1 MIERFR
7 TLVAKSSELFAWG
20 RCGKDLEDEIQVH
33 IQMLT
38 ERYTRQGMDPR
49 DAPAAARRQFGN
61 SDSLRERHHVQASF
75 YALTV
80 LWRDLRFGARQSLR
94 NPILT
99 CIGITS
105 LALGIGAN
113 TAVFTAAKA
122 VLFDSL
128 PVDAPD
134 QLRMLTWV
142 GGHEQPVPPVW
153 GDEWS
158 NESGGLTSNA
168 FSYSVFEQLR
178 AKRDAVQDFI
188 AFKDVPLTATV
199 DGQSDMINAELITGA
214 GFQSLGIK
222 ASLGR
227 TLTLAD
233 DTVAGSEPVA
243 VISQG
248 YWVQRFARSQAVIG
262 EHIFLNGVPVTIVG
276 VCGGH
281 FAGLQLGNVSQ
292 IFLPLTMQ
300 PLVVPR
306 AQNSSVS
313 LLNNPQSWWV
323 QVLVR
328 LRTDVPEPRVQAE
341 LDAILR
347 QVAMPV
353 LTHTSDIEQFHL
365 RLEPGSRGVDSLR
378 GKYSRPSY
386 VLLGLA
392 GLILLLACV
401 NLANLLLAGSASRR
415 REITTRFALGA
426 SRGSIVRQML
436 TESILLSVW
445 GGIAGLVFGYIFR
458 NAIPQLLEGPSRPV
472 IASVDFDGRVLLFT
486 LGVSIATGLLFG
498 VAPAWQSMRLDV
510 NINLRD
516 SGGATANRQRLLL
529 DKALVL
535 GQIALSAI
543 LLVGAGLFART
554 LFNLNHIPLGFEAD
568 RMLLFHLDP
577 PRSRYSNP
585 QMITLYKRLEQ
596 ELADVPGVRS
606 VTMSN
611 IAIIGDGHS
620 GSTFHVFGRPTEKDK
635 DRVQAN
641 AVGADFFQ
649 TLGIPMLQGRA
660 FTIHDT
666 GASPNVA
673 IVNRTL
679 ALKYFPGE
687 NPVGRTFETEADN
700 ADNVEEP
707 IQIVGV
713 AADTRYADLR
723 SDTPPTFYVPYQQR
737 SISGRMVVELRTAS
751 DPATVLESV
760 RKTVQSID
768 GDLPL
773 IDVRTM
779 KEQIRST
786 LADERTLA
794 DLACAFSVLAL
805 VLASIG
811 IYGIM
816 AYTVSTRTSEI
827 GLRIAFGAQPTSVLT
842 AVLCESIVLTLVG
855 ILLGLGAALLMVRFI
870 GSTLYGLGAADPLT
884 ASCTTFLL
892 LTVSIIAAAVPARRA
907 SRIDPMRAL
916 RYE

>member
-1 MIERFR
+1 MIERLR
-7 TLVAKSSELFAWG
+7 TLVAKLSELFG
-20 RCGKDLEDEIQVH
+20 LTRCGKDLEDEIQVH

-38 ERYTRQGMDPR
+38 EQYIRQGMDPG
-49 DAPAAARRQFGN
+49 DAAAAARRQFGN
-61 SDSLRERHHVQASF
+61 SDSLRERHYAQACF
-75 YALTV
+75 GTLTI
-80 LWRDLRFGARQSLR
+80 LWRDLRFGARQLLR
-94 NPILT
+94 NPVLT

-113 TAVFTAAKA
+113 TAVFMAAKA
-122 VLFDSL
+122 VLLDSL

-142 GGHEQPVPPVW
+142 SGHEQPVPPVW
-153 GDEWS
+153 GDLWS

-168 FSYSVFEQLR
+168 FSYPVFEALR
-178 AKRDAVQDFI
+178 ARRDAAQDFI

-214 GFQSLGIK
+214 GFHSLGIK

-227 TLTLAD
+227 PLTLTD
-233 DTVAGSEPVA
+233 DRVAGSEPVA

-248 YWVQRFARSQAVIG
+248 YWTQRFARSQSVIG

-276 VCGGH
+276 VCAGH

-328 LRTDVPEPRVQAE
+328 LRTDVPESRVQAE
-341 LDAILR
+341 LDAILH

-353 LTHTSDIEQFHL
+353 LTQTSDIDRFHL

-378 GKYSRPSY
+378 GAYSRPSY

-401 NLANLLLAGSASRR
+401 NLANLLMARSANRH
-415 REITTRFALGA
+415 REMTTRFALGA
-426 SRGSIVRQML
+426 SRAGIIRQIL
-436 TESILLSVW
+436 TESILLSAS
-445 GGIAGLVFGYIFR
+445 GGMAGLLLGYLLR
-458 NAIPQLLEGPSRPV
+458 NAIPKLLEGASRPV
-472 IASVDFDGRVLLFT
+472 LASVDFDWRVLIFT
-486 LGVSIATGLLFG
+486 LALSLATGVLFG
-498 VAPAWQSMRLDV
+498 MAPAWQSTRADRIT
-510 NINLRD
+510 NFRD
-516 SGGATANRQRLLL
+516 SGGATANRPRLLL

-568 RMLLFHLDP
+568 RMLLFHLNP

-620 GSTFHVFGRPTEKDK
+620 GSTFHVFGRPIEKDK
-635 DRVQAN
+635 DRVQTN
-641 AVGADFFQ
+641 AVGTDFFQ

-660 FTIHDT
+660 FTIDDT

-687 NPVGRTFETEADN
+687 NPIGRTFEAD
-700 ADNVEEP
+700 AEDGEGP

-723 SDTPPTFYVPYQQR
+723 GDTPPTFYVPYQQR

-751 DPATVLESV
+751 DPAAVLESV
-760 RKTVQSID
+760 RKTVRSLD
-768 GDLPL
+768 RDLPL

-816 AYTVSTRTSEI
+816 SYTMSTRTSEI
-827 GLRIAFGAQPTSVLT
+827 GLRIAFGAPPTSVLT
-842 AVLCESIVLTLVG
+842 AVLRESIVLTLVG

-907 SRIDPMRAL
+907 SRIDPIRAL

>member
-1 MIERFR
+1 MLRIF
-7 TLVAKSSELFAWG
+7 LAKLSELFGANG
-20 RCGKDLEDEIQVH
+20 SSQDLEDEIQAH

-38 ERYTRQGMDPR
+38 ERYTRQGMNSH
-49 DAPAAARRQFGN
+49 DAAAAARRQFGN
-61 SDSLRERHHVQASF
+61 ADSLRERHHAQASF
-75 YALTV
+75 ATLTIF
-80 LWRDLRFGARQSLR
+80 WRDLRFGVRQLLR
-94 NPILT
+94 NPVLT

-113 TAVFTAAKA
+113 TAVFMAAKA

-128 PVDAPD
+128 PVQAPD

-142 GGHEQPVPPVW
+142 SGHEQPVPPVW
-153 GDEWS
+153 GDVWS
-158 NESGGLTSNA
+158 NEAGGLASNA
-168 FSYSVFEQLR
+168 FSYPVFEELR
-178 AKRDAVQDFI
+178 AKWDAAQDFI

-199 DGQSDMINAELITGA
+199 DGQSDMIDSELITGTA
-214 GFQSLGIK
+214 LQSLGVK
-222 ASLGR
+222 AALGR
-227 TLTLAD
+227 TLTSED
-233 DTVAGSEPVA
+233 DAGASSEPVA

-248 YWVQRFARSQAVIG
+248 YWIQRFARSQSVIG

-276 VCGGH
+276 VCAGR

-292 IFLPLTMQ
+292 IFLPLTLQ

-306 AQNSSVS
+306 AQNSSAS

-328 LRTDVPEPRVQAE
+328 LRADVPESRVQAE
-341 LDAILR
+341 LDATLR
-347 QVAMPV
+347 QVAVPI
-353 LTHTSDIEQFHL
+353 LAHTSDVDRFHL
-365 RLEPGSRGVDSLR
+365 KLEAGSRGVDSLR
-378 GKYSRPSY
+378 DAYSRPSY

-392 GLILLLACV
+392 GLILLLACI
-401 NLANLLLAGSASRR
+401 NLANLLMARSASRR
-415 REITTRFALGA
+415 REMTTRFALGA
-426 SRGSIVRQML
+426 SRPGIIRQIL
-436 TESILLSVW
+436 TESILLSAL
-445 GGIAGLVFGYIFR
+445 GGIAGLLLGYLLR
-458 NAIPQLLEGPSRPV
+458 NAIPKLLEGTSRPV
-472 IASVDFDGRVLLFT
+472 IASVDPDWRVLLFT
-486 LGVSIATGLLFG
+486 LALSLATGVLFG
-498 VAPAWQSMRLDV
+498 MAPAWQSTRSGRTT
-510 NINLRD
+510 NFRD

-529 DKALVL
+529 DKTLVL
-535 GQIALSAI
+535 GQIAISAI

-554 LFNLNHIPLGFEAD
+554 LSNLNHIPLGFEAD
-568 RMLLFHLDP
+568 RMLLFHLNP
-577 PRSRYSNP
+577 PRSRYGNA

-596 ELADVPGVRS
+596 ELAEVPGVRS

-620 GSTFHVFGRPTEKDK
+620 GSTFHVSGRAIEKDE
-635 DRVQAN
+635 DRVQTN
-641 AVGADFFQ
+641 AVGKDFFQ

-666 GASPNVA
+666 ETSPNVA

-687 NPVGRTFETEADN
+687 SPVGQTFEAD
-700 ADNVEEP
+700 AEDGEGP
-707 IQIVGV
+707 LQIVGV

-723 SDTPPTFYVPYQQR
+723 SATPPTFYVPYQQR

-751 DPATVLESV
+751 DPAAVLESV
-760 RKTVQSID
+760 RRTVQSLD
-768 GDLPL
+768 RDLPL

-811 IYGIM
+811 IYGIIS
-816 AYTVSTRTSEI
+816 YSVSTRTSEI
-827 GLRIAFGAQPTSVLT
+827 GLRIAFGAHPTSVLN
-842 AVLCESIVLTLVG
+842 AVLRESIVLTLMG
-855 ILLGLGAALLMVRFI
+855 ILLGLGAALLMVRFV
-870 GSTLYGLGAADPLT
+870 GPTLYGLGAADPLT
-884 ASCTTFLL
+884 ASCTTLLL

-907 SRIDPMRAL
+907 SQIDPIRAL

>member
-1 MIERFR
+1 MLRIFLAKLGKL
-7 TLVAKSSELFAWG
+7 LVWTGAS
-20 RCGKDLEDEIQVH
+20 KDLDHEIQMH

-38 ERYTRQGMDPR
+38 ERYIRQGIDPR
-49 DAPAAARRQFGN
+49 DAAAAARRQFGN
-61 SDSLRERHHVQASF
+61 SDSLRERLHAQASF
-75 YALTV
+75 VTPTI
-80 LWRDLRFGARQSLR
+80 LWRDLCFGTRQLLR
-94 NPILT
+94 NPVLT

-134 QLRMLTWV
+134 QLRMLTWIS
-142 GGHEQPVPPVW
+142 GHEQPVPPVW
-153 GDEWS
+153 GDLWS
-158 NESGGLTSNA
+158 NEAGGLTSNA
-168 FSYSVFEQLR
+168 FSYPVFEELR

-199 DGQSDMINAELITGA
+199 DGQSDMINGELITGT

-222 ASLGR
+222 AALGR

-233 DTVAGSEPVA
+233 DRVAGSEPVA

-248 YWVQRFARSQAVIG
+248 YWTQRFARSQSVIG

-276 VCGGH
+276 VCGGR

-292 IFLPLTMQ
+292 IFLPLTLQ

-328 LRTDVPEPRVQAE
+328 LRRDVPEPRVQAE

-353 LTHTSDIEQFHL
+353 LAHTSDIDRFHL

-378 GKYSRPSY
+378 GAYSRPSY
-386 VLLGLA
+386 VLAGLA

-401 NLANLLLAGSASRR
+401 NLANLLMARSASRR
-415 REITTRFALGA
+415 REMTTRFALGA
-426 SRGSIVRQML
+426 SRAGIIRQIL
-436 TESILLSVW
+436 TESILLSAL
-445 GGIAGLVFGYIFR
+445 GGIAGLLLGYLLR
-458 NAIPQLLEGPSRPV
+458 NAIPKLLEGASHPV
-472 IASVDFDGRVLLFT
+472 IASVAFDWRVLLFT
-486 LGVSIATGLLFG
+486 LALSLATGVLFG
-498 VAPAWQSMRLDV
+498 MAPAWQATRSDGTT
-510 NINLRD
+510 NFRD
-516 SGGATANRQRLLL
+516 SGGSTANRQRLLL

-543 LLVGAGLFART
+543 LLVGAGLFSRT
-554 LFNLNHIPLGFEAD
+554 LFNLNHVPLGFEAD
-568 RMLLFHLDP
+568 RMLLFRLNP
-577 PRSRYSNP
+577 PRSRYRNAE
-585 QMITLYKRLEQ
+585 MITLYKRLEQ
-596 ELADVPGVRS
+596 ELADVPGVLS

-620 GSTFHVFGRPTEKDK
+620 GSTFHVLGHPIEKDK
-635 DRVQAN
+635 DRVQTN
-641 AVGADFFQ
+641 AVGADFFH
-649 TLGIPMLQGRA
+649 TLGILMLQGRP
-660 FTIHDT
+660 FSIHDT
-666 GASPNVA
+666 EASPKVA
-673 IVNRTL
+673 IINRAL
-679 ALKYFPGE
+679 ALKYFRDE
-687 NPVGRTFETEADN
+687 NPVGRTFEAD
-700 ADNVEEP
+700 AEDGEGP
-707 IQIVGV
+707 LQIVGV

-723 SDTPPTFYVPYQQR
+723 TETPPTFYVPYQQR

-760 RKTVQSID
+760 RKAVQSLD
-768 GDLPL
+768 RDLPL

-786 LADERTLA
+786 LADEQTLA
-794 DLACAFSVLAL
+794 DLAGAFSVLAL

-816 AYTVSTRTSEI
+816 SYTVSTRTSEI

-842 AVLCESIVLTLVG
+842 AILRESLLLTLVG
-855 ILLGLGAALLMVRFI
+855 ILLGLAAALLMVRFI
-870 GSTLYGLGAADPLT
+870 ESTLYGLGAADPLT

-892 LTVSIIAAAVPARRA
+892 LTVSILAAAVPARRA
-907 SRIDPMRAL
+907 SQIDPIRAL

>member
-1 MIERFR
+1 MLRIF
-7 TLVAKSSELFAWG
+7 LAKLSELFGWAG
-20 RCGKDLEDEIQVH
+20 TSKDLEDEIQAH

-38 ERYTRQGMDPR
+38 ERYIHQGMDPR
-49 DAPAAARRQFGN
+49 DAAAAARRQFGN
-61 SDSLRERHHVQASF
+61 SDSLRERHYAEASF
-75 YALTV
+75 PTLTD
-80 LWRDLRFGARQSLR
+80 LWRDLRFGARQLLR

-142 GGHEQPVPPVW
+142 SGHERPVPPVW
-153 GDEWS
+153 GDVWS

-168 FSYSVFEQLR
+168 FSYPVFEELR

-199 DGQSDMINAELITGA
+199 DGQSDMINGELITGT
-214 GFQSLGIK
+214 GLQSLGIK
-222 ASLGR
+222 AALGR

-248 YWVQRFARSQAVIG
+248 YWVQRFARSQSVIG

-276 VCGGH
+276 VCGGR
-281 FAGLQLGNVSQ
+281 FAGLQTGNVSQ
-292 IFLPLTMQ
+292 IFLPLTLQ

-313 LLNNPQSWWV
+313 LLNNPQSWWL
-323 QVLVR
+323 QILVR
-328 LRTDVPEPRVQAE
+328 LRTDVPEARVQAE

-347 QVAMPV
+347 QVAMPA
-353 LTHTSDIEQFHL
+353 LAHTSDVDRFHL
-365 RLEPGSRGVDSLR
+365 RLEPGARGVDSLR
-378 GKYSRPSY
+378 GAYSRPSY

-401 NLANLLLAGSASRR
+401 NLANLLLARSASRR
-415 REITTRFALGA
+415 REMVTRFALGA
-426 SRGSIVRQML
+426 SRAGIIRQIL
-436 TESILLSVW
+436 TESILLSAL
-445 GGIAGLVFGYIFR
+445 GGMAGLLLGYLLR
-458 NAIPQLLEGPSRPV
+458 NAIPKLLEGASQPP
-472 IASVDFDGRVLLFT
+472 IASVDFDWRVLTFT
-486 LGVSIATGLLFG
+486 LAVSLATGVLFG
-498 VAPAWQSMRLDV
+498 MAPAWQLMRSDR
-510 NINLRD
+510 NPSLRD
-516 SGGATANRQRLLL
+516 SGGQTANRQRLLL

-543 LLVGAGLFART
+543 LLAGTGLFART
-554 LFNLNHIPLGFEAD
+554 LFNLNHIPLGFEPD
-568 RMLLFHLDP
+568 RMLLLHLNP
-577 PRSRYSNP
+577 PRSRYNDA

-596 ELADVPGVRS
+596 ELAEVPGVRS

-620 GSTFHVFGRPTEKDK
+620 GSTFHVFGRPIEKDEG
-635 DRVQAN
+635 RVQTN

-660 FTIHDT
+660 FTVHDT

-687 NPVGRTFETEADN
+687 NPVGRTFETDAED
-700 ADNVEEP
+700 VEEP
-707 IQIVGV
+707 IRIVGV

-723 SDTPPTFYVPYQQR
+723 SETPPTFYVPYRQR
-737 SISGRMVVELRTAS
+737 SISSRMVVELRTAS
-751 DPATVLESV
+751 DPATILQRV
-760 RKTVQSID
+760 RKTVQSLD
-768 GDLPL
+768 RELPL
-773 IDVRTM
+773 TDVRTM

-786 LADERTLA
+786 LADEQTLA
-794 DLACAFSVLAL
+794 DLACAFSMLAL

-811 IYGIM
+811 IYGITS
-816 AYTVSTRTSEI
+816 YTVSTRTSEI
-827 GLRIAFGAQPTSVLT
+827 GLRIALGAHPTSVLT
-842 AVLCESIVLTLVG
+842 AVLRESIVLTAVG
-855 ILLGLGAALLMVRFI
+855 ILLGLGAALWMVRFI
-870 GSTLYGLGAADPLT
+870 GSMLYGLGAADPLT
-884 ASCTTFLL
+884 AACTTLLL
-892 LTVSIIAAAVPARRA
+892 LTVSILAASVPARRA
-907 SRIDPMRAL
+907 SRIDPIRAL
-916 RYE
+916 RHE

>member
-1 MIERFR
+1 MLERLCIFFAR
-7 TLVAKSSELFAWG
+7 LSELFGWAG
-20 RCGKDLEDEIQVH
+20 TSKDLEDEIQSH

-38 ERYTRQGMDPR
+38 ERYIRQGMNPR
-49 DAPAAARRQFGN
+49 DARAAARRQFGN
-61 SDSLRERHHVQASF
+61 SDSLRERHYAQASF
-75 YALTV
+75 VTLTV
-80 LWRDLRFGARQSLR
+80 LWRDLRLGTRQLLR
-94 NPILT
+94 NPVLT

-128 PVDAPD
+128 PVDAPG
-134 QLRMLTWV
+134 QLRILTWV
-142 GGHEQPVPPVW
+142 SGHDLPVPPVW
-153 GDEWS
+153 GDVWS
-158 NESGGLTSNA
+158 NQSGGLTSNA
-168 FSYSVFEQLR
+168 FSYPVFEELR
-178 AKRDAVQDFI
+178 AKRDVVQDFI

-199 DGQSDMINAELITGA
+199 DGQSDVINGELITGT
-214 GFQSLGIK
+214 GLQSLGVK
-222 ASLGR
+222 AALGR
-227 TLTLAD
+227 ILTLAD
-233 DTVAGSEPVA
+233 DTVASSEPVA

-248 YWVQRFARSQAVIG
+248 YWVQRFARSQSVVG

-276 VCGGH
+276 VCRGQ

-313 LLNNPQSWWV
+313 LLNNPQSWWI

-347 QVAMPV
+347 QVAMPA
-353 LTHTSDIEQFHL
+353 LMHASDIDRFHL

-378 GKYSRPSY
+378 SAYARPSF

-401 NLANLLLAGSASRR
+401 NLANLLLARSASRR
-415 REITTRFALGA
+415 REMTTRFALGA
-426 SRGSIVRQML
+426 SRLGVIRQIM
-436 TESILLSVW
+436 TESILLSAL
-445 GGIAGLVFGYIFR
+445 GGIAGLLLGYLLR
-458 NAIPQLLEGPSRPV
+458 NTIPKLLEGTSRPV
-472 IASVDFDGRVLLFT
+472 IVSVNFDWRVLIFT
-486 LGVSIATGLLFG
+486 LALSLATGVLFG
-498 VAPAWQSMRLDV
+498 MAPAWQAAFSDRTT
-510 NINLRD
+510 NFRD

-529 DKALVL
+529 DKTLVL

-568 RMLLFHLDP
+568 RMLLFHLNP
-577 PRSRYSNP
+577 PRSQYSNA

-596 ELADVPGVRS
+596 ELADIPGVRS

-620 GSTFHVFGRPTEKDK
+620 GSTFHVFGRPIENDE
-635 DRVQAN
+635 DRVQTN
-641 AVGADFFQ
+641 AVGSDFFQ

-660 FTIHDT
+660 FTARDDE
-666 GASPNVA
+666 ASPNVA

-687 NPVGRTFETEADN
+687 SPVGRAFETD
-700 ADNVEEP
+700 EENLEGP

-751 DPATVLESV
+751 DPVTVLKSA
-760 RKTVQSID
+760 RKTVQSLD
-768 GDLPL
+768 PDLPL
-773 IDVRTM
+773 TDVRTM

-786 LADERTLA
+786 LVDERTLA

-816 AYTVSTRTSEI
+816 SYTVSTRTSEI

-842 AVLCESIVLTLVG
+842 AVLGESIVLTLGG

-884 ASCTTFLL
+884 AAGTTLL
-892 LTVSIIAAAVPARRA
+892 LLIVSIIAAVVPARRA
-907 SRIDPMRAL
+907 SQIDPIRAL
-916 RYE
+916 RHE

>member
-1 MIERFR
+1 VLRIF
-7 TLVAKSSELFAWG
+7 LAKLSELFGWAG
-20 RCGKDLEDEIQVH
+20 TSKDLEDEIQVH

-38 ERYTRQGMDPR
+38 ERYIHQGMDPR
-49 DAPAAARRQFGN
+49 DAAAAARRQFGN
-61 SDSLRERHHVQASF
+61 SDSLRERHYAEASF
-75 YALTV
+75 PTLTD
-80 LWRDLRFGARQSLR
+80 LWRDLRFGARQLLR

-142 GGHEQPVPPVW
+142 SGHERPVPPVW
-153 GDEWS
+153 GDVWS
-158 NESGGLTSNA
+158 DESGGLTSNA
-168 FSYSVFEQLR
+168 FSYPVFEELR

-199 DGQSDMINAELITGA
+199 DGQSDMINGELITGT
-214 GFQSLGIK
+214 GLQSLGIK
-222 ASLGR
+222 AALGR

-248 YWVQRFARSQAVIG
+248 YWVQRFARSQSVIG

-276 VCGGH
+276 VCGGR
-281 FAGLQLGNVSQ
+281 FAGLQTGNVSQ
-292 IFLPLTMQ
+292 IFLPLTLQ

-313 LLNNPQSWWV
+313 LLNNPQSWWL
-323 QVLVR
+323 QILVR
-328 LRTDVPEPRVQAE
+328 LRTDVPEARVQAE

-347 QVAMPV
+347 QVAMPA
-353 LTHTSDIEQFHL
+353 LAHTSDVDRFHL
-365 RLEPGSRGVDSLR
+365 RLEPGARGVDSLR
-378 GKYSRPSY
+378 GAYSRPSY

-401 NLANLLLAGSASRR
+401 NLANLLLARSASRR
-415 REITTRFALGA
+415 REMVTRFALGA
-426 SRGSIVRQML
+426 SRAGIISQIL
-436 TESILLSVW
+436 TESILLSAL
-445 GGIAGLVFGYIFR
+445 GGMAGLLLGYLLR
-458 NAIPQLLEGPSRPV
+458 NAIPKLLEGASQPP
-472 IASVDFDGRVLLFT
+472 IASVDFDWRVLTFT
-486 LGVSIATGLLFG
+486 LAVSLATGVLFG
-498 VAPAWQSMRLDV
+498 MAPAWQLMRSDG
-510 NINLRD
+510 NPSLRD
-516 SGGATANRQRLLL
+516 SGGQTANRQRLLL

-543 LLVGAGLFART
+543 LLAGTGLFART
-554 LFNLNHIPLGFEAD
+554 LFNLNHIPLGFEPD
-568 RMLLFHLDP
+568 RMLLLHLNP
-577 PRSRYSNP
+577 PRSRYNDA

-596 ELADVPGVRS
+596 ELAEVPGVRS

-620 GSTFHVFGRPTEKDK
+620 GSTFHVFGRPIEKDEG
-635 DRVQAN
+635 RVQTN

-660 FTIHDT
+660 FTVHDT

-687 NPVGRTFETEADN
+687 NPVGRTFETDAED
-700 ADNVEEP
+700 VEEP
-707 IQIVGV
+707 IRIVGV

-723 SDTPPTFYVPYQQR
+723 SETPPTFYVPYRQR
-737 SISGRMVVELRTAS
+737 SISSRMVVELRTAS
-751 DPATVLESV
+751 DPATILQRV
-760 RKTVQSID
+760 RKTVQSLD
-768 GDLPL
+768 RELPL
-773 IDVRTM
+773 TDVRTM

-786 LADERTLA
+786 LADEQTLA

-811 IYGIM
+811 IYGITS
-816 AYTVSTRTSEI
+816 YTVSTRTSEI
-827 GLRIAFGAQPTSVLT
+827 GLRIALGAHPTSVLT
-842 AVLCESIVLTLVG
+842 AVLRESIVLTAVG
-855 ILLGLGAALLMVRFI
+855 ILLGLGAALWMVRFI
-870 GSTLYGLGAADPLT
+870 GSMLYGLGAADPLT
-884 ASCTTFLL
+884 AACTTLLL
-892 LTVSIIAAAVPARRA
+892 LTVSILAASVPARRA
-907 SRIDPMRAL
+907 SRIDPIRAL
-916 RYE
+916 RHE

>member
-1 MIERFR
+1 MIDRLRIFA
-7 TLVAKSSELFAWG
+7 AKLSELFGWATTS
-20 RCGKDLEDEIQVH
+20 KDLENEIQVH
-33 IQMLT
+33 VQMLT
-38 ERYTRQGMDPR
+38 ERYIRQGVDPR

-61 SDSLRERHHVQASF
+61 SDSLRERHHVEASF
-75 YALTV
+75 YTLTV
-80 LWRDLRFGARQSLR
+80 LWRDLRFGTRQLLR
-94 NPILT
+94 NPVLT
-99 CIGITS
+99 CIGISS

-113 TAVFTAAKA
+113 AAVFMAAKA

-142 GGHEQPVPPVW
+142 SGQEQPVPPVW
-153 GDEWS
+153 GDIWS

-168 FSYSVFEQLR
+168 FSYPVFEELR
-178 AKRDAVQDFI
+178 AKRDAVHDFI

-199 DGQSDMINAELITGA
+199 DGQSDMINGELITGT

-222 ASLGR
+222 AALGR

-243 VISQG
+243 VISQA
-248 YWVQRFARSQAVIG
+248 YWALRFSRSQTVIG

-276 VCGGH
+276 VCGGR

-292 IFLPLTMQ
+292 IFLPLTLQ
-300 PLVVPR
+300 PLIVPR
-306 AQNSSVS
+306 VQNSSVS

-323 QVLVR
+323 QILVR

-353 LTHTSDIEQFHL
+353 LTHTSDIDQFHL

-378 GKYSRPSY
+378 AAYSRPSY
-386 VLLGLA
+386 ILLGLA

-401 NLANLLLAGSASRR
+401 NLANLLMARSASRH
-415 REITTRFALGA
+415 REMTTRFALGA
-426 SRGSIVRQML
+426 SRAGIVRQIL
-436 TESILLSVW
+436 TESILLSAL
-445 GGIAGLVFGYIFR
+445 GGMAGLLLGYLFR
-458 NAIPQLLEGPSRPV
+458 NAIPKLLEGASRPA
-472 IASVDFDGRVLLFT
+472 IASVDFDWRVLIFT
-486 LGVSIATGLLFG
+486 LAVSLATGVLFG
-498 VAPAWQSMRLDV
+498 MAPAWQSMRSDR
-510 NINLRD
+510 NPNLRD

-568 RMLLFHLDP
+568 RILLFHLNP
-577 PRSRYSNP
+577 PRSRYSNA
-585 QMITLYKRLEQ
+585 QMIILYKRLEQ
-596 ELADVPGVRS
+596 ELAEVPGVHS

-611 IAIIGDGHS
+611 IAILGDGHS
-620 GSTFHVFGRPTEKDK
+620 GSTFHVFGRPIEKDK
-635 DRVQAN
+635 DRVQTN

-649 TLGIPMLQGRA
+649 TLGIPMLQGRR
-660 FTIHDT
+660 FNIHDT
-666 GASPNVA
+666 EASPNVA

-687 NPVGRTFETEADN
+687 NPIGRTFEAD
-700 ADNVEEP
+700 AEDGEGP

-723 SDTPPTFYVPYQQR
+723 TETPPTFYVPYQQR

-751 DPATVLESV
+751 DPATVLQSV
-760 RKTVQSID
+760 RNTVQSLD
-768 GDLPL
+768 RDLPL

-786 LADERTLA
+786 LADEQTLA
-794 DLACAFSVLAL
+794 ELACAFGVLAL

-816 AYTVSTRTSEI
+816 AYSVSTRTSEI
-827 GLRIAFGAQPTSVLT
+827 GLRIAFGAQPTSVVT
-842 AVLCESIVLTLVG
+842 AILRESIVLTLVG
-855 ILLGLGAALLMVRFI
+855 IVLGLGAALGMVRFI
-870 GSTLYGLGAADPLT
+870 GSILYGLGAADPLT
-884 ASCTTFLL
+884 AACTTLLL
-892 LTVSIIAAAVPARRA
+892 LTVSIVAAAVPARRA
-907 SRIDPMRAL
+907 SQIDPIRAL
-916 RYE
+916 RHE

>member
-1 MIERFR
+1 MIERLR
-7 TLVAKSSELFAWG
+7 TLVAKLREVSGWARSA
-20 RCGKDLEDEIQVH
+20 KDLEDEIQVH

-38 ERYTRQGMDPR
+38 ERYIRQGMDPR
-49 DAPAAARRQFGN
+49 DARAAARRQFGN
-61 SDSLRERHHVQASF
+61 SDSLRERHYAQASF
-75 YALTV
+75 VTLTI
-80 LWRDLRFGARQSLR
+80 LWRDLRFGARQLLR
-94 NPILT
+94 NPVLP
-99 CIGITS
+99 CVGITS

-113 TAVFTAAKA
+113 TAVFMAAKA

-128 PVDAPD
+128 PVDAPN

-142 GGHEQPVPPVW
+142 SGHELPVPPVW
-153 GDEWS
+153 GDLWS
-158 NESGGLTSNA
+158 NESGGLSSNA
-168 FSYSVFEQLR
+168 FSYPVFEELR
-178 AKRDAVQDFI
+178 AKKDSVQDFI

-199 DGQSDMINAELITGA
+199 DGQSDMINGELITGN
-214 GFQSLGIK
+214 GLQSLGIK
-222 ASLGR
+222 TALGR
-227 TLTLAD
+227 TLGLED
-233 DTVAGSEPVA
+233 DTGASSEPVA

-248 YWVQRFARSQAVIG
+248 YWVQRFARSQSVIG

-292 IFLPLTMQ
+292 IFLPLTLQ
-300 PLVVPR
+300 PLIVPR

-341 LDAILR
+341 LDAVLR

-353 LTHTSDIEQFHL
+353 LTHTSDIDRFHL

-378 GKYSRPSY
+378 GAYSRLSY

-401 NLANLLLAGSASRR
+401 NLANLLMARSASRR
-415 REITTRFALGA
+415 REMTTRFALGA
-426 SRGSIVRQML
+426 SRAGIIRQIL
-436 TESILLSVW
+436 TESILLSAL
-445 GGIAGLVFGYIFR
+445 GGIAGLLLGYLLR
-458 NAIPQLLEGPSRPV
+458 NAIPKLLEGASRPV
-472 IASVDFDGRVLLFT
+472 IASVDLDWRVLIFT
-486 LGVSIATGLLFG
+486 LALSLATGVLFG
-498 VAPAWQSMRLDV
+498 MAPAWQSTRSDKTT
-510 NINLRD
+510 NFRE

-554 LFNLNHIPLGFEAD
+554 LFNLNHVSMGFEAD
-568 RMLLFHLDP
+568 RMLLFHLNP
-577 PRSRYSNP
+577 PRSRYSNA

-596 ELADVPGVRS
+596 ELAEVPGVLS

-620 GSTFHVFGRPTEKDK
+620 GSTFHVFGRPVEKDK
-635 DRVQAN
+635 DRVQTN
-641 AVGADFFQ
+641 AVGSDFFQ

-666 GASPNVA
+666 EASPNVA

-687 NPVGRTFETEADN
+687 NPVGRTFEAD
-700 ADNVEEP
+700 AEDGEGP

-723 SDTPPTFYVPYQQR
+723 SETPPTFYVPYQQR
-737 SISGRMVVELRTAS
+737 SISGRMVGELRTAS
-751 DPATVLESV
+751 DPAAVLQSV
-760 RKTVQSID
+760 RKAVQSLD
-768 GDLPL
+768 RDLPL

-779 KEQIRST
+779 KEQIRAT
-786 LADERTLA
+786 LADEQTLA

-816 AYTVSTRTSEI
+816 SYTVSTRTSEI
-827 GLRIAFGAQPTSVLT
+827 GLRIALGQQPTSVLT
-842 AVLCESIVLTLVG
+842 AVLVESIGLTLAG
-855 ILLGLGAALLMVRFI
+855 ILVGLGAAVVMVRFI
-870 GSTLYGLGAADPLT
+870 GSTLYGLSAADPLT

-907 SRIDPMRAL
+907 SRIDPIRAL

>member
-1 MIERFR
+1 MIERLR
-7 TLVAKSSELFAWG
+7 TLVAKLSELFGWA

-38 ERYTRQGMDPR
+38 ERYIRQGMNAR
-49 DAPAAARRQFGN
+49 DARAAARRQFGN
-61 SDSLRERHHVQASF
+61 SDSLRERHYAQASF
-75 YALTV
+75 GTLTI
-80 LWRDLRFGARQSLR
+80 LWRDLRFGARQLLR

-113 TAVFTAAKA
+113 AAVFAAAKA
-122 VLFDSL
+122 ALFDRL

-142 GGHEQPVPPVW
+142 SGHEQPVPPVW

-168 FSYSVFEQLR
+168 FSYPVFEELR
-178 AKRDAVQDFI
+178 ANRDAVQAFI

-227 TLTLAD
+227 TLTSAD
-233 DTVAGSEPVA
+233 DTVAGNEPVA

-300 PLVVPR
+300 PLVAPR

-328 LRTDVPEPRVQAE
+328 LRADVPEPRVQAE
-341 LDAILR
+341 FDAILR
-347 QVAMPV
+347 QVARPI
-353 LTHTSDIEQFHL
+353 LIHPSDIDRFHL
-365 RLEPGSRGVDSLR
+365 RLEAGSRGVDSLR
-378 GKYSRPSY
+378 GAYSRPSY

-401 NLANLLLAGSASRR
+401 NLANLLMARSASRR
-415 REITTRFALGA
+415 REMTTRFALGA
-426 SRGSIVRQML
+426 SRAGIIRQIL
-436 TESILLSVW
+436 TESILLSAL
-445 GGIAGLVFGYIFR
+445 GGIAGLLLGYLLR
-458 NAIPQLLEGPSRPV
+458 NAIPKLLEGASRPV
-472 IASVDFDGRVLLFT
+472 IRSVDFDWRVLIFT
-486 LGVSIATGLLFG
+486 LALSLATGVLFG
-498 VAPAWQSMRLDV
+498 MAPAWQSTRSDRTT
-510 NINLRD
+510 NFRD
-516 SGGATANRQRLLL
+516 AGGTTANRQRLLL

-554 LFNLNHIPLGFEAD
+554 LFNLNHIPLGFEVD
-568 RMLLFHLDP
+568 RMLLFHLNP
-577 PRSRYSNP
+577 PRSRYSNA
-585 QMITLYKRLEQ
+585 QMISLYVRLEQ
-596 ELADVPGVRS
+596 ELADLPGVRA

-620 GSTFHVFGRPTEKDK
+620 GSTFHVFGRPIEKDK
-635 DRVQAN
+635 DRVQTN

-660 FTIHDT
+660 FTVHDT
-666 GASPNVA
+666 AASPNVA
-673 IVNRTL
+673 VVNRTL

-687 NPVGRTFETEADN
+687 NPVGRTFETE
-700 ADNVEEP
+700 EENLEGP

-713 AADTRYADLR
+713 VADTRYADLR
-723 SDTPPTFYVPYQQR
+723 SETPATFYVPYQQR
-737 SISGRMVVELRTAS
+737 SISGRMVVELRTAA
-751 DPATVLESV
+751 DPATVLERV
-760 RKTVQSID
+760 QKTVQSLD
-768 GDLPL
+768 RDLPL

-779 KEQIRST
+779 EEQIRST

-816 AYTVSTRTSEI
+816 SYTVSTRTSEI

-842 AVLCESIVLTLVG
+842 AVLRESIVLTLVG
-855 ILLGLGAALLMVRFI
+855 IVLGLGAALLMVRFI

-884 ASCTTFLL
+884 ASCTTVLL

-907 SRIDPMRAL
+907 SRIDPIRAL